1 MCGTSEQCPVYHE
14 RGMFNTHVPRPSC
27 VRFLCSRACTAATA
41 AREALTACQGR
52 SSRLG
57 IVLLVSFH
65 RKKKF
70 DQRAVLRW
78 FKISPLRTQKS
89 WSNVRDNSAKIDFGR
104 PGLGLWFR
112 RDEFSMSFGLLVKE
126 TLFFTS
132 SSVASSQLSLSIAYV
147 VLREVAFP
155 RAFAL
160 RARNEFRPTADP
172 TRCALFG

>member
-1 MCGTSEQCPVYHE
+1 MWHE
-14 RGMFNTHVPRPSC
+14 RAMPCVSRTRNVQYTRTSPIVRPIPVFPGVHCRDRRARGSDC
-27 VRFLCSRACTAATA
+27 LSREEQQAWYRA
-41 AREALTACQGR
+41 
-52 SSRLG
+52 SG
-57 IVLLVSFH
+57 IVSPK
-65 RKKKF
+65 KKKF